1 MSPLI
6 SRLTN
11 TTALPGGPAYALYVT
26 GLALAGLLL
35 LLPRTSIAQP
45 VTYACGGEGE
55 APCAIDTEFFWSNGN
70 FFCDRGLK
78 ATGFNVLPDIS
89 FNLNDAV
96 DFNQAD
102 LSQIAQLINT
112 DWPTLQS
119 RLRTL
124 DESDFLY
131 QQCTGIEQDGACWT
145 VPPTPAVKVSGKE
158 FGGTCVPT
166 GDLESCTIW
175 NPFGDDVS
183 GYKDPV
189 LGACIPTGDLTS
201 CEVTIPATPGV
212 PAPYIW
218 LPDPSASGWQL
229 PLHLATFISQVDA
242 AVAALPGDLGV
253 ALPPPPDPTGI
264 LAFEDLATDFAAP
277 PGTCVNETRHQPT
290 ATAVQ
295 ESWTYWALT
304 NQRELAKQEPLNWVT
319 QVYTHNAYNSAA
331 DGYPFPNHEYSM
343 TDQLRMGARVL
354 ALDVHWHNSRMRL
367 CHGQPDQF
375 GCADLDRF
383 VDGALKEL
391 ADWLTANPD
400 EVVIIDLEDYLYD
413 RESTF
418 DHLLATYLGD
428 VVYRGAD
435 LPAHLAGGPSTS
447 NVRGTVNGNMVTAT
461 RWPTLQEMRA
471 MNKQVIIVGNNTSE
485 WTWHGSATGGGK
497 ASHLPLAADGGLDG
511 CLLGEGLY
519 DTPIDLSTPGDKF
532 ISVYEARSLL
542 DPFAF
547 PGLLNRMMVAD
558 LATCGASYVGL
569 DMLQATETTADNICN
584 AERDRVL
591 EATGNSALAA
601 IAFEECAS
609 SHRRL
614 TSFVW
619 SWGPGDRGQNGS
631 YAALSMGDGRWHST
645 STGNYH
651 YACASPRTGDPASWP
666 APHEET
672 WRVTEAAGPWDEGEE
687 TCIREFGDQGLVFVV
702 PVNGRQ
708 NEQLRAAANTAG
720 LGNGDAVWL
729 DYRRLST
736 DTWLP
741 GNEAAFTGPAH
752 TVAGDLTGDGP
763 TALISN
769 WGGTEFNRVR
779 TFTPDGGDAFVQQ
792 HTQLHPVQPV
802 DWTSHTLYTGDFNGD
817 GRTDLLWNDVWNN
830 YGTFYVGLAQPDG
843 RFDFATS
850 AHAIPLSEYTDWL
863 VHPADVD
870 GDGATDLLAVSS
882 SATPGLMRVGRSNGD
897 GTFTFGDVQIHSNVL
912 REGQEQF
919 RRYEALVGDVTGDG
933 RADVVWNARA
943 GVASVRNRTYVSQGQ
958 GDGTF
963 ASGNAQDHPVNL
975 TDWRAYSPLLAD
987 VDGDG
992 TDDLI
997 WNRRGG
1003 GANTLYVA
1011 STTGT
1016 GGFTFSTDP
1025 QVHPANASWR
1035 DFDLHV
1041 GDLNGDDRA
1050 DLVWNRRT
1058 PTENVWY
1065 LGVGQADGTVQLSA
1079 PRQQHAEER
1088 DWTTFSL
1095 HLADLDG
1102 DGSGALVWHDPNA
1115 AVTTHVWIPPRAVLP
1130 VELTRFTATADQ
1142 ADVVL
1147 QWSTASETNNAGFE
1161 IQAAPT
1167 DDPAAGWN
1175 AVAFI
1180 EGAGTT
1186 SEPRQYRHRVST
1198 LGFGAYRF
1206 RLKQVDTDGTTHYSE
1221 EVELTVAL
1229 DQAVLVSAP
1238 YPNPARAVVTLDMT
1252 VRETQ
1257 HVSVDAYD
1265 VLGRRVATIY
1275 HGRLP
1280 ANRTE
1285 RLRLEGHRLP
1295 SGLYFVRAV
1304 GDDFSIT
1311 RRVTLV
1317 R

>member
-1 MSPLI
+1 MNPLI

-11 TTALPGGPAYALYVT
+11 TTGWPAHALRVM

-89 FNLNDAV
+89 LNLNDAV
-96 DFNQAD
+96 DFNQAN
-102 LSQIAQLINT
+102 LSQIAQLINA
-112 DWPTLQS
+112 DWPTLEAQLTS
-119 RLRTL
+119 L
-124 DESDFLY
+124 DVDDFLD
-131 QQCTGIEQDGACWT
+131 QQCLGVVQDGVCWT
-145 VPPTPAVKVSGKE
+145 TPPADVPGIREPFSGN
-158 FGGTCVPT
+158 CVPV
-166 GDLESCTIW
+166 GADEISNCTAHI
-175 NPFGDDVS
+175 PGI
-183 GYKDPV
+183 P
-189 LGACIPTGDLTS
+189 GAT
-201 CEVTIPATPGV
+201 VWV
-212 PAPYIW
+212 
-218 LPDPSASGWQL
+218 PDPNAAGWQL

-242 AVAALPGDLGV
+242 AVAALPGDL
-253 ALPPPPDPTGI
+253 AITLPAAPDPTGI
-264 LAFEDLATDFAAP
+264 LAFEDLGTVDFSSFATTLATLEGLATHPFFTVFEDLATDLVAP
-277 PGTCVNETRHQPT
+277 PGTCINETRRQPT

-295 ESWTYWALT
+295 GSWTYWALT

-319 QVYTHNAYNSAA
+319 QIYTHNAYNAVA

-354 ALDVHWHNSRMRL
+354 ALDVHWYNNRLRL

-375 GCADLDRF
+375 GCAALDRF
-383 VDGALKEL
+383 LDGALKEL
-391 ADWLTANPD
+391 ADWLAANPD

-435 LPAHLAGGPSTS
+435 LPAHLADGPSTS
-447 NVRGTVNGNMVTAT
+447 NVRGTVNGSMVTAT

-471 MNKQVIIVGNNTSE
+471 MNKQVIIVGNDASE

-569 DMLQATETTADNICN
+569 DMLQATETTADNICI

-687 TCIREFGDQGLVFVV
+687 TCIREFGDEGLVFVV
-702 PVNGRQ
+702 PINGRQ
-708 NEQLRAAANTAG
+708 NEQLRAAASAAG

-763 TALISN
+763 TDLISN
-769 WGGTEFNRVR
+769 WAGAEFNRVR
-779 TFTPDGGDAFVQQ
+779 TFVPDGADAFAQQ
-792 HTQLHPVQPV
+792 HTQLHPVQSV

-817 GRTDLLWNDVWNN
+817 GRTDLLWNDVWNSH
-830 YGTFYVGLAQPDG
+830 GTFYVGLAQPDG
-843 RFDFATS
+843 RFSFSTS
-850 AHAIPLSEYTDWL
+850 AHAIPLSEYTDWI

-870 GDGATDLLAVSS
+870 GDGATDLLAVSR
-882 SATPGLMRVGRSNGD
+882 SATPGFMRVGRSNGD
-897 GTFTFGDVQIHSNVL
+897 GTFTFGDVQIHASVL

-919 RRYEALVGDVTGDG
+919 RPYEALVGDVTGDG

-943 GVASVRNRTYVSQGQ
+943 GTLNRTYVSRGQ
-958 GDGTF
+958 SDGTF
-963 ASGNAQDHPVNL
+963 ASGNPQDHPADVS
-975 TDWRAYSPLLAD
+975 DWSAFTPLLAD

-992 TDDLI
+992 AGDLV
-997 WNRRGG
+997 WSRQSS
-1003 GANTLYVA
+1003 GANTLYIA
-1011 STTGT
+1011 PATGA
-1016 GGFTFSTDP
+1016 GGFAFSTDS
-1025 QVHPANASWR
+1025 QVHPADASWR

-1041 GDLNGDDRA
+1041 GDLNGDGRA
-1050 DLVWNRRT
+1050 DLVWNQRT

-1065 LGVGQADGTVQLSA
+1065 LGVGQADGTIQLSA

-1088 DWTTFSL
+1088 DWTAFSL
-1095 HLADLDG
+1095 HLADLNG
-1102 DGSGALVWHDPNA
+1102 DGGDALVWHAPNA

-1147 QWSTASETNNAGFE
+1147 QWATASETNNAGFE
-1161 IQAAPT
+1161 IQAQPT
-1167 DDPAAGWN
+1167 AEPATGWRT
-1175 AVAFI
+1175 VTFI

-1198 LGFGAYRF
+1198 LSFGTYRF
-1206 RLKQVDTDGTTHYSE
+1206 RLKQIDTDGTTHYSE

-1238 YPNPARAVVTLDMT
+1238 YPNPARAAVTLDVT

-1265 VLGRRVATIY
+1265 VLGRRVATLY
-1275 HGRLP
+1275 HDRLP
-1280 ANRTE
+1280 AHRTE

-1295 SGLYFVRAV
+1295 SGLYFIRAV